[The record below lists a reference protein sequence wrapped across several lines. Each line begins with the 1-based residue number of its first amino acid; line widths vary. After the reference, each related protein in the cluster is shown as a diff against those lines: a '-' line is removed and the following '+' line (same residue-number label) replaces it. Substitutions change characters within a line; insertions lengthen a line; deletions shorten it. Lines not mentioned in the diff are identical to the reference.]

1 LAIHATL
8 CRSSRYYK
16 DYNQYRKY
24 ADECGCDTGC
34 DGCDFDPEY
43 YYQHVY
49 PLSSFKAKSDRQGY
63 VYDIYKFKWNKH
75 YLAPIPANAIPVQIT
90 FTLAAGVTCA
100 DVDIAQAT
108 ANITELLQFLQA
120 QFPDVIGFIGL
131 APEGLSCQDVSYTLL
146 CARSSTLGSTAACAT
161 VLLHMH
167 AQALQELDSIMNV
180 FCAVM

>member
-1 LAIHATL
+1 VAYSHACL
-8 CRSSRYYK
+8 CRTSRYYK

-34 DGCDFDPEY
+34 TECDFDPEY

-49 PLSSFKAKSDRQGY
+49 PLSSFKAKSDREGY

-90 FTLAAGVTCA
+90 FELAAGVSCD
-100 DVDIAQAT
+100 DVNIEQAT
-108 ANITELLQFLQA
+108 ANITELLQFIQS

-131 APEGLSCQDVSYTLL
+131 APEGLTCQDVSRKL
-146 CARSSTLGSTAACAT
+146 CCTRCSTNSSTTC
-161 VLLHMH
+161 LHPAGH
-167 AQALQELDSIMNV
+167 DV
-180 FCAVM
+180 